1 MNPYLCEADQQ
12 GSWQSANDGEAEFG
26 SMLIL
31 ERRSRDLRITN
42 PAIITLLPGDSST
55 TLKILNTILEMSVA
69 WQDVL
74 LTLTAKTGNGMR
86 VTRPSRVTRIPR
98 SACAKSELLQGGDG

>member
-1 MNPYLCEADQQ
+1 MWTISNKYVNNHDTNCDLKNPYLCEADQQ

-31 ERRSRDLRITN
+31 ERSSRDLRITN

-55 TLKILNTILEMSVA
+55 TLKILNTILE
-69 WQDVL
+69 
-74 LTLTAKTGNGMR
+74 
-86 VTRPSRVTRIPR
+86 
-98 SACAKSELLQGGDG
+98 